1 MVIWLLTSHDGLVGS
16 LAVFIRDVGQGGNLE
31 IQTNTV
37 DMFVVGGVKGATLQS
52 ELHQILV
59 MLTAEKDIPAVRQ
72 NDGNVV
78 TVEKLTQRHE
88 PSWKPQD
95 KNVGILQKMKTQ
107 ATLHLGVLERR
118 KKTEI

>member
-1 MVIWLLTSHDGLVGS
+1 MLGVSLHQNMFMVGAGKQTT
-16 LAVFIRDVGQGGNLE
+16 FQGGR
-31 IQTNTV
+31 
-37 DMFVVGGVKGATLQS
+37 
-52 ELHQILV
+52 HQILV